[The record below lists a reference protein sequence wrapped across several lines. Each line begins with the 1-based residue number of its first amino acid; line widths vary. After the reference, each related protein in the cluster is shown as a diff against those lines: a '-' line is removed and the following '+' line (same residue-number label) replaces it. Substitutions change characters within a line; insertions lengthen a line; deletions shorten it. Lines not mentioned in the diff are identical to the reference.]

1 MKFSCEQC
9 GTRYSIAD
17 QKVEGK
23 RLRIRCKVC
32 SFIMDVRGT
41 KRNQPAFDA
50 PPVAE
55 APVAPLAPPS
65 QTDLEWYVANDG
77 TPVGPISFE
86 QLADDIK
93 SRRVSRDVLV
103 WNETFTDWKSA
114 ADVAELARLI
124 PPPLPTAGTVDPGL
138 NSMPSD
144 SLVDDVSDEPEDSVY
159 DNLSVSDLE
168 IDPSASEA
176 ANESVSVR
184 HSSETPTA
192 GFSPADTSSLPL

>member
-41 KRNQPAFDA
+41 KQHQ
-50 PPVAE
+50 PVAE
-55 APVAPLAPPS
+55 SAPLVEAPAAPVGPPP
-65 QTDLEWYVANDG
+65 QVELEWYVANDG
-77 TPVGPISFE
+77 TPVGPIPFD

-124 PPPLPTAGTVDPGL
+124 PPPLPATPSAVPSADPIL
-138 NSMPSD
+138 QHTSAQ
-144 SLVDDVSDEPEDSVY
+144 DEFDELEEGVF

-168 IDPSASEA
+168 LDPSASELT
-176 ANESVSVR
+176 ES
-184 HSSETPTA
+184 SSFEPVEQ
-192 GFSPADTSSLPL
+192 SISSDRKTTTLISIRQ